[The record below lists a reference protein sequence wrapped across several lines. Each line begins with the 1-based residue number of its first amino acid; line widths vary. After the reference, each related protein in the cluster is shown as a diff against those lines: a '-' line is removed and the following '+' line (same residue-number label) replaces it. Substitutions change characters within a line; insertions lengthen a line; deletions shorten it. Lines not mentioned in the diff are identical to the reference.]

1 MYKVL
6 VLGGGKIGSLI
17 TLLLDKE
24 PDYKIHLIDQN
35 IEILNNEKLGS
46 SIEKSLLDISDH
58 SQLTDYLSTN
68 KFDAIIS
75 ALPYYCNPNVAK
87 LAHQF
92 NLHYFD
98 LTEDVNVTK
107 QIKKI
112 AYTSE
117 RAVVPQGGL
126 APGFISIVTQD
137 LIHKFDLVDAVK
149 MRVGALP
156 VRPSNVLKY
165 SLTWSTDGLI
175 NEYGNTCFGI
185 IDGNE
190 VKLQPLEG
198 YETIEIDGLLYE
210 AFNTSGGIGTLADSY
225 RERVNS
231 MDYKTLRYP
240 GHCEKIRFLMNDLK
254 LNKDRSTLKTI
265 LEKAIPK
272 TNQDVV
278 LVFSS
283 VSGWKN
289 KVLFE
294 KTYFKKIYPQSILG
308 TKWSAIQ
315 VTTASSICTIVDM
328 VLFDPNQYRG
338 FVTQE
343 SFRFDHFLKNRFAS
357 YFT

>member
-24 PDYKIHLIDQN
+24 PDYQVHLVDQSL
-35 IEILNNEKLGS
+35 EALNNEKLGS
-46 SIEKSLLDISDH
+46 SIQKSVLNISDH
-58 SQLTDYLSTN
+58 SHLLAYFSSN
-68 KFDAIIS
+68 EFDAVIS
-75 ALPYYCNPNVAK
+75 ALPYYCNPIVAK

-112 AYTSE
+112 AYKAES
-117 RAVVPQGGL
+117 AFVPQGGL
-126 APGFISIVTQD
+126 APGFISIVTHN
-137 LIHKFDLVDAVK
+137 LIQNFEQVDVVK

-175 NEYGNTCFGI
+175 NEYGNPCFGI
-185 IDGNE
+185 IDGQE

-225 RERVNS
+225 REKVNS

-240 GHCEKIRFLMNDLK
+240 GHCEKMRFLMNDLK
-254 LNKDRSTLKTI
+254 LNKDRPTLKSI

-272 TNQDVV
+272 TMQDVV
-278 LVFSS
+278 LIFSS
-283 VSGWKN
+283 VCGWKN
-289 KVLFE
+289 NELFE
-294 KTYFKKIYPQSILG
+294 KTFFKKIYPQTISG
-308 TKWSAIQ
+308 SKWSAIQ

-328 VLFDPNQYRG
+328 VLSDPNKYRG

-343 SFRFDHFLKNRFAS
+343 SFEFDHFLENRFAL
-357 YFT
+357 YFS